1 MMIHLE
7 TPLSDS
13 SINTSTQTM
22 ANGHMSTTARHLF
35 EGLESRLVSRSPDTL
50 CTPFVLAP
58 MKPQPFGVS
67 DVLNLPSGCPLHT
80 RSANPTRRQKESVF
94 VSFSSTRSIRFAL
107 SNYQGSRSPK
117 TRCLNLSISVSVLS
131 KTCGFVS

>member
-1 MMIHLE
+1 MISDQQSFNNVFSSQSALMIHLE

-13 SINTSTQTM
+13 SINTSTRTM
-22 ANGHMSTTARHLF
+22 ANGHMSTTARHHF

-50 CTPFVLAP
+50 CTPFVFAP
-58 MKPQPFGVS
+58 RKPQPFGVS
-67 DVLNLPSGCPLHT
+67 DVLDLPSGCPPHT

-107 SNYQGSRSPK
+107 SNYQGSRSQK
-117 TRCLNLSISVSVLS
+117 T
-131 KTCGFVS
+131 